1 MRVERMPLRGR
12 AWRAAASLLLA
23 LHGAAAWAA
32 DAQITSLV
40 DTPDPVAAGG
50 VVAYAVRVDNNAVDA
65 ALNVRLRFT
74 VPAGATFVSATPA
87 GANCAPLNATSVQCN
102 LGTVGALGADPRDV
116 TFNWRA
122 LGPGP
127 GTLTAS
133 ADVLSDND
141 SNAGNNTQTQTT
153 TVNNGANLALAKS
166 GAPNPVVG
174 GSNVTYTLTV
184 SNAGPNA
191 AGSLRL
197 IDTLPPSAPGRIR
210 WATRFPP
217 SPSSAR

>member
-1 MRVERMPLRGR
+1 MGLAGLIGLIGQSFL
-12 AWRAAASLLLA
+12 AAAA
-23 LHGAAAWAA
+23 FAA

-40 DTPDPVAAGG
+40 DTPDPVPAGG
-50 VVAYAVRVDNNAVDA
+50 IVAYAVRVDNNAVDA
-65 ALNVRLRFT
+65 ALNTRLRLS

-87 GANCAPLNATSVQCN
+87 GANCAPANATTVECN
-102 LGTVGALGADPRDV
+102 LGSVAALGAAPRDV

-127 GTLTAS
+127 TTVTAN
-133 ADVLSDND
+133 AEVLSDND
-141 SNAGNNTQTQTT
+141 SNPANNTQTQTT
-153 TVNNGANLALAKS
+153 TVVTGANLSLAKA

-174 GSNVTYTLTV
+174 GANVTYTLTV

-197 IDTLPPSAPGRIR
+197 VDTLPPAVSFVSAAGAG
-210 WATRFPP
+210 WTCGASGGTV
-217 SPSSAR
+217 